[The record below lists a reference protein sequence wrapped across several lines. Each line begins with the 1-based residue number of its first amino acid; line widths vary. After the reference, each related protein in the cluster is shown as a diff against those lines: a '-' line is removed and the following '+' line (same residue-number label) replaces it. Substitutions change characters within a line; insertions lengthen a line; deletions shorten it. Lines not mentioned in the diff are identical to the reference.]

1 MCADPV
7 TGLLDRLDGLLL
19 PALVCALAGVG
30 LPVHADPVDG
40 AGTGWSVDVGGGFR
54 THPVHLGS
62 SRYTVDGQP
71 LLNVQIGRDFSA
83 SLDDGVKWTAI
94 RAGPFALGPV
104 AEYRQSY
111 GDRASRG
118 AVSRTD
124 ALEFGG
130 FTTLDLGVG
139 VLEARLRK
147 AVTGYGGWSGDL
159 AFDTGMKLTPTVAIG
174 GEIRSAWA
182 NSAFSHDY
190 FSFGKPAS
198 GDRDALAFEE
208 NDYYSAG
215 FEFDADKTL
224 TPRIHIALSASFDRM
239 FGPMWHS
246 DLLQTRNVAVVGLGL
261 YYRFGSP

>member
-1 MCADPV
+1 MRADTV
-7 TGLLDRLDGLLL
+7 IGVLRRFELL
-19 PALVCALAGVG
+19 PILVCVVASTLH
-30 LPVHADPVDG
+30 PVHAEPIDSADN
-40 AGTGWSVDVGGGFR
+40 GWSVDIGGGLR
-54 THPVHLGS
+54 MHPVHLGS

-71 LLNVQIGRDFSA
+71 LLNVEIGRDFSA
-83 SLDDGVKWTAI
+83 SLDDGIKWTALRI
-94 RAGPFALGPV
+94 GPLGFGPV

-111 GDRASRG
+111 GGRASRG

-147 AVTGYGGWSGDL
+147 AVTGYRGWSGDL
-159 AFDTGMKLTPTVAIG
+159 AFDTGMKLSSTMAIG
-174 GEIRSAWA
+174 GEIRGAWA
-182 NSAFSHDY
+182 DSAFSHDY
-190 FSFGKPAS
+190 FSFGKPWF
-198 GDRDALAFEE
+198 GDGDALAFEQ
-208 NDYYSAG
+208 NDFYSAG
-215 FEFDADKTL
+215 VELDADEAL
-224 TPRIHIALSASFDRM
+224 TPHIHLALSASFDRM

>member
-1 MCADPV
+1 MRADPA
-7 TGLLDRLDGLLL
+7 TGLLDRLDRLLL
-19 PALVCALAGVG
+19 PVLICALAGMA

-40 AGTGWSVDVGGGFR
+40 AGTGWSVDVGGGLR
-54 THPVHLGS
+54 THPVHLGAS
-62 SRYTVDGQP
+62 DYTVDVQP
-71 LLNVQIGRDFSA
+71 LLNVQIGRNFSA

-94 RAGPFALGPV
+94 RAGPFAFGPV

-130 FTTLDLGVG
+130 FTTVDLGVG

-147 AVTGYGGWSGDL
+147 AVTGYRGWSGDL

-174 GEIRSAWA
+174 AEIRGAWA
-182 NSAFSHDY
+182 DSAFSHDY
-190 FSFGKPAS
+190 FSFGTPTS
-198 GDRDALAFEE
+198 GDGDALTFQE

-215 FEFDADKTL
+215 FELDADKTL
-224 TPRIHIALSASFDRM
+224 TRHIHLALSASFDRM